1 MKTILSSITLSLF
14 LISCQ
19 PEGRVYIEHQELS
32 PDVEWF
38 KKDSRTFQ
46 VPITSTEKAY
56 NLSLSFRFSTGYQY
70 KNASVKMTEIS
81 PSGVETI
88 KEYDLVLRAD
98 NGDYIGDPGY
108 DIWDSEHLVEAK
120 HKYTETGTYTYIL
133 EQNTSVDP
141 LPFVMEIG
149 VILDEVK

>member
-1 MKTILSSITLSLF
+1 MKNLLSILSITFLLS
-14 LISCQ
+14 SCQ

-32 PDVEWF
+32 PDVEWL

-56 NLSLSFRFSTGYQY
+56 DLSLSFRFSTGYQY
-70 KNASVKMTEIS
+70 KNAAVKMTEIS
-81 PSGVETI
+81 PSGLETI

-108 DIWDSEHLVEAK
+108 DIWDSEHLVEGNGKVFSPIVTCLSCIASK
-120 HKYTETGTYTYIL
+120 
-133 EQNTSVDP
+133 SAD
-141 LPFVMEIG
+141 
-149 VILDEVK
+149 